1 MIRRDF
7 WINCV
12 QEAWKLAS
20 LIWLT
25 GVRRVGKTTLAH
37 SLGEMLY
44 LNCDLRDVARAL
56 EKPESFFP
64 TVQKP
69 VVVLDEVHQLA
80 DPTPAAS

>member
-7 WINCV
+7 WINRV
-12 QEAWKLAS
+12 QEAWKFAS

-37 SLGEMLY
+37 SLGEMHY
-44 LNCDLRDVARAL
+44 LNCDLQDVARAL

-64 TVQKP
+64 TVQTGW
-69 VVVLDEVHQLA
+69 V
-80 DPTPAAS
+80 